1 MQFKRQHMR
10 DAYTFWTAHAI
21 PPVAKL
27 DLPSCQWKR
36 QHVILLL
43 VQRVLVF
50 VTSDSFSF
58 FFLFSLLPKRYM
70 LVLFVFG
77 ISISVLIILIYNVF
91 LGPFIKILFVLNLVL
106 QLQFVIYHLFQFN
119 LYSYDF

>member
-58 FFLFSLLPKRYM
+58 FFLLSLLPKRYM

-77 ISISVLIILIYNVF
+77 ISISVLIILIYNFFWSFYKNFICSQFSTLITICHILSFPIQSLF
-91 LGPFIKILFVLNLVL
+91 L
-106 QLQFVIYHLFQFN
+106 
-119 LYSYDF
+119 